1 MVGLV
6 ILFFVVILFRWI
18 APDQLMPK
26 VAKAA
31 LSSGDWAELTGRDNA
46 LEAKIAALEI
56 KINELENKPCSCQ
69 ATGIDNSGL
78 NQRVDSLEAE
88 SRSQKSLLDSIY
100 QMLLKLFGLLTQVLS
115 KTR

>member
-6 ILFFVVILFRWI
+6 ILFFVVILFRCI

-26 VAKAA
+26 LAKAA
-31 LSSGDWAELTGRDNA
+31 LSSGDWAQLTGKDKELELKITA
-46 LEAKIAALEI
+46 LES

-100 QMLLKLFGLLTQVLS
+100 QMLLKLFSLLTQVLI
-115 KTR
+115 KLK